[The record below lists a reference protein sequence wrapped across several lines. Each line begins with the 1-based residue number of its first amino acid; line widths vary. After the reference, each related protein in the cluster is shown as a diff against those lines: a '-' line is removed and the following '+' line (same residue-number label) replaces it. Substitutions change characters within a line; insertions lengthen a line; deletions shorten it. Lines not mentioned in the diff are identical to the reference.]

1 MFSTQ
6 PANEPTGGIIEVQLA
21 QTGEGIAD
29 CELLS
34 WFVQEV
40 CVLISSFNETV
51 NLLLI
56 KERFQR
62 C

>member
-1 MFSTQ
+1 MRYAMFTTQ
-6 PANEPTGGIIEVQLA
+6 SKAEPTGGIIEVPLA

-40 CVLISSFNETV
+40 CFFISN
-51 NLLLI
+51 
-56 KERFQR
+56 FQL
-62 C
+62 CH